1 MDSDL
6 SNLQISMDDLT
17 DVILRAKTIEKRHL
31 INMRRNSKT
40 YNLVSIVQ
48 MNGFLVPV
56 VIQEVKDGIVYSVH
70 GWAIKLQIILEMA
83 KPFKINY
90 FGRK

>member
-6 SNLQISMDDLT
+6 SNLRISMDDLT

-40 YNLVSIVQ
+40 SNLVSSVQ
-48 MNGFLVPV
+48 INGSLVLL
-56 VIQEVKDGIVYSVH
+56 VIQEAKVGIVYSAP
-70 GWAIKLQIILEMA
+70 GWDTRLQTILGTA
-83 KPFKINY
+83 KPFKINCS
-90 FGRK
+90 GRK